1 MTLIRFLALTCLAC
15 GSLATAASYTVKAGD
30 TLYSIAKANHIDP
43 EALMK
48 LNKLASTTIQ
58 VGQNLNVG
66 GGSSAPAKAAQ
77 NSAPAKP
84 SPAQAGVSAPASQD
98 ATVRAAAFRYLNI
111 PYQLGGNGDGS
122 IDCSGYTRAVYKALG
137 ISLPRTARAQYGA
150 GSAVSRAALRMGDL
164 VFFNTMGSGVSH
176 VGIYIGG
183 GQFTNANSYYGHT
196 MVDNL
201 SNPYWASRFVGA
213 RRVLPGS

>member
-1 MTLIRFLALTCLAC
+1 MTAIRFLLLTCLAC

-48 LNKLASTTIQ
+48 LNKLSSSTIQ
-58 VGQNLNVG
+58 VGQSLNVG
-66 GGSSAPAKAAQ
+66 GAASSAPAKAAQ
-77 NSAPAKP
+77 AQPAAPAKAAAAP
-84 SPAQAGVSAPASQD
+84 TSGGQDGV
-98 ATVRAAAFRYLNI
+98 VRAAAFRYLNI
-111 PYQLGGNGDGS
+111 PYRLGGNGDGT

-137 ISLPRTARAQYGA
+137 VALPRTARAQYGA
-150 GSAVSRAALRMGDL
+150 GSAVSRAGLRMGDL
-164 VFFNTMGSGVSH
+164 VFFNTMGGGVSH

-196 MVDNL
+196 MVDSL